1 MLAEKGPSWL
11 SQGGRR
17 SIGFLLAVAA
27 FIFLILTYAS
37 FPSQPRPPSS
47 NLMTPSAPSRPQP
60 AVPKPQAPKP
70 HFASL
75 DDAASNATVGV
86 DSIIFL
92 NLPHRHDR
100 YDAMAI
106 QVHLSKL
113 KITRFPAV
121 DGSKLTS
128 QGMPPMENDQ
138 FNLKDGEKGCFRAHA
153 NIWQHML
160 EKDMAAALVFESD
173 AGWDIN
179 FRPIMGRLNRGF
191 RKLLQDEYPDNRD
204 VFEENPDDPWL
215 ARSGTWDILS
225 IGHCVDA
232 RNGGKY
238 VVYDDPHAPNTNY
251 QVEVD
256 GGQAVLNHKRIVYR
270 AQTLFCTTGYLVSL
284 SGAARMLVR
293 MNWKF
298 DAPVDVIMNE
308 MIGNGQLRAYSMHQ
322 RPVVQWTYIP
332 GVGKGTSNSDIQGDG
347 KPEQGTPEGWD
358 RARKERSVYGYRD
371 GYSDAAIVN
380 FALPSAW
387 HEVIGDM

>member
-1 MLAEKGPSWL
+1 MG
-11 SQGGRR
+11 
-17 SIGFLLAVAA
+17 ILLAVAA
-27 FIFLILTYAS
+27 FIFLMLTYAS
-37 FPSQPRPPSS
+37 FPSQRRPPPS
-47 NLMTPSAPSRPQP
+47 NLMTPSAPSRQQP
-60 AVPKPQAPKP
+60 AVPGPQASTP
-70 HFASL
+70 HFVSV
-75 DDAASNATVGV
+75 DDAASNGTVGV

-100 YDAMAI
+100 FDAMAI
-106 QVHLSKL
+106 QAHLSKL
-113 KITRFPAV
+113 KISRFPAV
-121 DGSKLTS
+121 DPSTLTS

-138 FNLKDGEKGCFRAHA
+138 ANLKEGEKGCFRAHA
-153 NIWQHML
+153 NVWQHML
-160 EKDMAAALVFESD
+160 EKGIDSALVLESD

-179 FRPIMGRLNRGF
+179 FRPIMGRLNGGF
-191 RKLLQDEYPDNRD
+191 RKLLQEEHPDNRD

-232 RNGGKY
+232 RGGGRY
-238 VVYDDPHAPNTNY
+238 VIYDDPHAPSTNY

-256 GGQAVLNHKRIVYR
+256 EGQAVLNRKRIVYR

-308 MIGNGQLRAYSMHQ
+308 MIGNGELRAYSMHQ
-322 RPVVQWTYIP
+322 RLVVQWTYIP
-332 GVGKGTSNSDIQGDG
+332 GIGKGRSNSDIQSDG
-347 KPEQGTPEGWD
+347 KPEPSTPEGWD
-358 RARKERSVYGYRD
+358 RAKKDRSVYDYHGGYA
-371 GYSDAAIVN
+371 DAAIVES
-380 FALPSAW
+380 ALQRAW